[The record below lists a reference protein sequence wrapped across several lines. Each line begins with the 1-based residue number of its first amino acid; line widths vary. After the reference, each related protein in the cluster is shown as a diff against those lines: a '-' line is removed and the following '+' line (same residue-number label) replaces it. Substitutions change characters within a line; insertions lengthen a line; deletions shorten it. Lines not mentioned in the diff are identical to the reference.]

1 MKFFKGEQGQALVE
15 FALVLPLFFLL
26 FFAVIEMGRVGHAY
40 VSVSNAA
47 RTGVRVASTGGTDL
61 DIQNKVIAAA
71 PNLNTDEI
79 SLQITPTEAYRQSG
93 HSVDVSV
100 TYPVQLILPIVSNV
114 LPNPFIVSSHLSMRM
129 E

>member
-1 MKFFKGEQGQALVE
+1 MKLYEREHGQAIVE
-15 FALVLPLFFLL
+15 MALVIPLFFLL
-26 FFAVIEMGRVGHAY
+26 FFAVIEMGRVGFAY

-61 DIQNKVIAAA
+61 DIQNNVLTAA
-71 PNLNTDEI
+71 PSLNTSELT
-79 SLQITPTEAYRQSG
+79 LQITPTEGNRQSG
-93 HSVDVSV
+93 QSVDVSI
-100 TYPVQLILPIVSNV
+100 TYPVHLILPVISDV